1 MRSSTDNNYR
11 EICIGV
17 AGFVGLGVSTWSWQA
32 QATRAQDQP
41 PGVNSSAADKTSQRR
56 EDRRKALELS
66 YQHRDLEALPLLEA
80 LTKAVPG
87 DKEVQER
94 LAFALV
100 AKSVTVGPDEG
111 AGLRRR
117 ARAIVLA
124 LKKSGP
130 ISELA
135 EILADGLPAD
145 GALPNFSTESKAQ
158 AAMKEGESAFVRRD
172 FDAARRAYQRAL
184 RLDPR
189 LYSAPLFVGDTY
201 FVEGRLAEART
212 WFNRAVL
219 IDPNKETAHRYL
231 GDAQAKAGFAA
242 AARLSYLDAVLA
254 EPYSRAPWMAL
265 ARWAKDNKV
274 VLRTRGSCRRNWRT
288 AGRTEGSAGPVK
300 PAADASKPDD
310 GRSHWHRYA
319 ESRAAWA
326 GGRFKKTFPK
336 EADFYRHSLA
346 EETDALRQVASAIAV
361 DVTASRIKKPHPC
374 FASLIRLADEGLL
387 DAYVL
392 YARPDDGIAQDYAA
406 YRATHGGE
414 LREYLMRYV
423 AIGEAVESPVGAH
436 N

>member
-1 MRSSTDNNYR
+1 MRSTTADRYL
-11 EICIGV
+11 EICIRL
-17 AGFVGLGVSTWSWQA
+17 VGIVGIGLSTWSAQA
-32 QATRAQDQP
+32 QTSQAQNQP
-41 PGVNSSAADKTSQRR
+41 AGAKGREADKTSSPRD
-56 EDRRKALELS
+56 DRRKALELS
-66 YQHRDLEALPLLEA
+66 FQHRDLEALPLLEA
-80 LTKAVPG
+80 LAKAVPG

-94 LAFALV
+94 LAFALM

-117 ARAIVLA
+117 ARAIVLG

-130 ISELA
+130 ISELGELLA
-135 EILADGLPAD
+135 EGIPAD
-145 GALPNFSTESKAQ
+145 GALPNFSTQSKAE

-184 RLDPR
+184 RLDPH

-201 FVEGRLAEART
+201 FVQGRLAEART

-274 VLRTRGSCRRNWRT
+274 NLAHPRIVPEELDN
-288 AGRTEGSAGPVK
+288 GRDDQKGAGPVK
-300 PAADASKPDD
+300 PPADASEPDD

-326 GGRFKKTFPK
+326 EGRFKRTFPK
-336 EADFYRHSLA
+336 EAAYRHSLP

-361 DVTASRIKKPHPC
+361 DVKASRIKKPHPC

-392 YARPDDGIAQDYAA
+392 YARPDNGIAQDYAT

-423 AIGEAVESPVGAH
+423 AIGKAVETPGGAH